1 MRAPKDRSGT
11 TICRALNF
19 SLRSCQNELILLG
32 SVNLSKFSFSP
43 KLLLVPVLV
52 GLAIIAFGAYQE
64 INAIQ
69 RYNDMAAIPVD
80 ALVATA
86 NQNPEDANTLAMV
99 TAQKRNA
106 TNDRSQAFI
115 IIGVGVVII
124 GLAAFV
130 YINLPPKRAETAKE

>member
-1 MRAPKDRSGT
+1 M
-11 TICRALNF
+11 
-19 SLRSCQNELILLG
+19 
-32 SVNLSKFSFSP
+32 SKVSFSP
-43 KLLLVPVLV
+43 RLLLIPALIGLVIVVIGAVL
-52 GLAIIAFGAYQE
+52 E

-115 IIGVGVVII
+115 VIGAGVVLI
-124 GLAAFV
+124 GLAAFLYV
-130 YINLPPKRAETAKE
+130 NLPPKRAETAKE